1 MTFHCS
7 FSVTYVTIVIITISI
22 HDTMQKIPFRERFSG
37 PNSAVTQL
45 IAAAVGAVVFTVFA
59 GLLVYS
65 NTRSLISAA
74 EWVHHTEKVIAS
86 LQQASLLT
94 ERIDYRIKL
103 FELSKNEEQLNR
115 ARASANQLE
124 TVAVHL
130 KMLVA
135 DNDYQTGN
143 IRPLEQCS
151 QQLTKTTVEFTGP
164 STAFDAQLQQCHQVI
179 GLMLDHEQSLLL
191 ERNKGSQKSSFNSIG
206 TEIGFVALSLITLV
220 VLFGFLLR
228 DAVLRQRL
236 GKQTALSN
244 EQLART
250 VAALEDRAFES
261 QMLTLARDELQL
273 CVDLQQVYQSCVNSF
288 SRLLAGTSGT
298 LSMINNSRQL
308 VEVVS
313 TWGQSKV
320 DDFLTPESC
329 CGLRSGHA
337 RWRRPGISE
346 IHCTH
351 FSAQRP
357 ERYLCMPIVAH
368 GNTLGVLYVQCDQ
381 EASVPLVEERMD
393 GLRQLVQ
400 LTGMAIATLNLRTK
414 LENQSIRDSLTG
426 LFNRHFLQISLEREL
441 ARAARRKQM
450 LAIFMLDLDHFK
462 RFNDT
467 YGHAAGDMALKTIAE
482 IFRSSV
488 RTEDIAC
495 RYGGEEFTIMLPDV
509 TPQTAYER
517 AEGIRRAVSNVRLP
531 FEGEV
536 LSGFSISIGVA
547 LYPNDAESGEVLL
560 SRADQALYR
569 AKRSG
574 RNRVVA
580 HETVEAG
587 AVLSSAAVPAL
598 S

>member
-1 MTFHCS
+1 MINFR
-7 FSVTYVTIVIITISI
+7 V
-22 HDTMQKIPFRERFSG
+22 RERWSG
-37 PNSAVTQL
+37 LNSAVALL
-45 IAAAVGAVVFTVFA
+45 IAAALGAVVFTIFA

-65 NTRSLISAA
+65 NTRSLIAA
-74 EWVHHTEKVIAS
+74 SEWVHHTEKVIAS

-94 ERIDYRIKL
+94 ERIDYRIRL

-135 DNDYQTGN
+135 DNDYQSGN
-143 IRPLEQCS
+143 IGPLEQCS
-151 QQLTKTTVEFTGP
+151 RQLTSTTVEFTGP

-191 ERNKGSQKSSFNSIG
+191 ERNKGSQRSSFTSIG
-206 TEIGFVALSLITLV
+206 TEIAFVALSLLTLV

-236 GKQTALSN
+236 GRQTALSN

-250 VAALEDRAFES
+250 VAAMEDRALES
-261 QMLTLARDELQL
+261 KMLTSARDELQL
-273 CVDLQQVYQSCVNSF
+273 CVDLLQVYQSCVNSF

-298 LSMINNSRQL
+298 LCMINNSRQL

-313 TWGQSKV
+313 AWGESKV
-320 DDFLTPESC
+320 DEFLTPESC
-329 CGLRSGHA
+329 CGLRSGQA

-351 FSAQRP
+351 FSGSFP
-357 ERYLCMPIVAH
+357 DRYLCMPIVAH

-381 EASVPLVEERMD
+381 EDSVPRVEARMD

-426 LFNRHFLQISLEREL
+426 LFNRHFMQISLDREL

-467 YGHAAGDMALKTIAE
+467 YGHAAGDAALKTIAE

-509 TPQTAYER
+509 TPQAAYER
-517 AEGIRRAVSNVRLP
+517 AEAIRRAVMNVRLP
-531 FEGEV
+531 FQGEM
-536 LSGFSISIGVA
+536 LSSFSISIGVA
-547 LYPNDAESGEVLL
+547 LYPKDAESADVLL

-574 RNRVVA
+574 RNRVVV
-580 HETVEAG
+580 HEASECSLVVSPV
-587 AVLSSAAVPAL
+587 AVAAA